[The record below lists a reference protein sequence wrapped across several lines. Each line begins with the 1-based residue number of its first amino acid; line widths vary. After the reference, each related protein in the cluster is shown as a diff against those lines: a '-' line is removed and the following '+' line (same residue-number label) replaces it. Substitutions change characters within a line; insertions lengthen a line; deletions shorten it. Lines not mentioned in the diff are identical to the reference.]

1 MFFNPGSRESY
12 LLRLLRVSMR
22 NIIRTLAPMPNPAT
36 RNMIPAACSAFSLH
50 SIVVPLVA
58 FRSIGSAPKIPAPGI
73 PRDIVLPDRP
83 VDMFCAVLGR
93 MCPLADWLVDRCC
106 ALFYFT
112 FFEIF
117 LNLCLVVVVVVRPG
131 CKEEKGAIDRKQ
143 PLFFPYKKSKK

>member
-12 LLRLLRVSMR
+12 LLRLLLVSMR

-83 VDMFCAVLGR
+83 VDMFWAVLGR
-93 MCPLADWLVDRCC
+93 ECIVRWLADHRWCS
-106 ALFYFT
+106 FKIF
-112 FFEIF
+112 IF
-117 LNLCLVVVVVVRPG
+117 LR
-131 CKEEKGAIDRKQ
+131 
-143 PLFFPYKKSKK
+143 FF